1 MNQATTSK
9 GEGDFFHNLIHP
21 SPLSSPARGE
31 DFILL
36 QFKICVQVSAIG
48 VKVLDF
54 ACDKS
59 RAGSNNNY

>member
-1 MNQATTSK
+1 LTGGGK

-36 QFKICVQVSAIG
+36 QFKISVQVS
-48 VKVLDF
+48 VKYRF
-54 ACDKS
+54 S
-59 RAGSNNNY
+59 RPTNKG